1 MLAVVTKTADGYV
14 ARFER
19 KLKFPVEKVWEML
32 TANEKLSGWFAEL
45 RVEDLR
51 EGGLI
56 TFDMGD
62 GTFEEMKI
70 TAFKHLSVLEYTWGN
85 DLVRFELYPEPE
97 GGCTLIL
104 QEFIR
109 ELNDH
114 SPRDLAGW
122 DVCLNAIAALLAGET
137 FDERK
142 EAWEPKYEAYRN
154 WLVQAG
160 YLQG

>member
-1 MLAVVTKTADGYV
+1 MLAVVTRTADGYM

-19 KLKFPVEKVWEML
+19 KLRFPVEKVWAML
-32 TANEKLSGWFAEL
+32 TENEKLSGWFAEL
-45 RVEDLR
+45 RVKDLR

-56 TFDMGD
+56 TFDMGN
-62 GTFEEMKI
+62 GAFEEIKI
-70 TAFKHLSVLEYTWGN
+70 TELKILSVLEYTWGN

-104 QEFIR
+104 KELIR

-122 DVCLNAIAALLAGET
+122 DVCLDAIAALLAGEP
-137 FDERK
+137 FDDRK
-142 EAWEPKYEAYRN
+142 EVWKPRYEAYRFR
-154 WLVQAG
+154 LVQDG
-160 YLQG
+160 FLPG